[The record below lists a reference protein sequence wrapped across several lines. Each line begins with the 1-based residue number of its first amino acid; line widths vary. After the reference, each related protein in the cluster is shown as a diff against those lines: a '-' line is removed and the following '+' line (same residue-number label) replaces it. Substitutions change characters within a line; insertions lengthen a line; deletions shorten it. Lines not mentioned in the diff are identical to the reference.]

1 MKKIVLLLF
10 LSVSALSASAQVF
23 SGMSEVDKSKKEGVY
38 TFVNTQ
44 EKYARASWKAYLSKF
59 GTVIEGKNGTYSSP
73 DLKVSGISDSPLT
86 LISKVSEENKKVK
99 LFISIATGPDEYI
112 QTGHAKLT
120 ETSTWIEDF
129 VKIVD
134 LEEGVRIEENKLAEL
149 NSAQLKKTKQAERL
163 IRELDSNSRQIN
175 NLEERLK
182 EAKIEKEKILT
193 NQVQNKLDQKTKE
206 EEIAAQKLAVES
218 AKQKIK

>member
-1 MKKIVLLLF
+1 MKKIALLLF

-59 GTVIEGKNGTYSSP
+59 GKVIEGKNGTYSSA
-73 DLKVSGISDSPLT
+73 DFNVSGISDSPLM

-112 QTGHAKLT
+112 QTGHAKLS
-120 ETSTWIEDF
+120 EVSAWIEDF
-129 VKIVD
+129 IKLVD

-149 NSAQLKKTKQAERL
+149 NSAQSKNTKQAERL
-163 IRELDSNSRQIN
+163 IRELDSNLRQIN

-193 NQVQNKLDQKTKE
+193 NQVQNKLDQKTKD

>member
-23 SGMSEVDKSKKEGVY
+23 SGMSEIDKSKKEGVY

-59 GTVIEGKNGTYSSP
+59 GKVIEGKNGTYSSS

-120 ETSTWIEDF
+120 ETSNWIEDF
-129 VKIVD
+129 IKIVD

-149 NSAQLKKTKQAERL
+149 NSAQSKNTKQAERL
-163 IRELDSNSRQIN
+163 IRELDSNSRQIS

>member
-10 LSVSALSASAQVF
+10 LSVCALSASAQVF

-59 GTVIEGKNGTYSSP
+59 GKVIEGKNGTYSSP

-129 VKIVD
+129 IKIVD

-149 NSAQLKKTKQAERL
+149 NSAQLKNTKQAERL

>member
-10 LSVSALSASAQVF
+10 LSVCALSASAQVF
-23 SGMSEVDKSKKEGVY
+23 SGMSEIDKSKKEGVY

-59 GTVIEGKNGTYSSP
+59 GKVIEGKNGTYSSS
-73 DLKVSGISDSPLT
+73 DLKVSDISDSPLK

-99 LFISIATGPDEYI
+99 LFVSIATGPDEYI

-129 VKIVD
+129 IKIVD

-149 NSAQLKKTKQAERL
+149 NSAQLKNTKQAERL

>member
-59 GTVIEGKNGTYSSP
+59 GKVTEGKNGIYSSS

-120 ETSTWIEDF
+120 ETSNWIEDF
-129 VKIVD
+129 IKIVD

-149 NSAQLKKTKQAERL
+149 NSAQSKNTKQAERL
-163 IRELDSNSRQIN
+163 IRELDSNSRQIS

>member
-59 GTVIEGKNGTYSSP
+59 GKVTEGKNGIYSSS

-120 ETSTWIEDF
+120 ETSNWIEEF
-129 VKIVD
+129 IKIVD

-149 NSAQLKKTKQAERL
+149 NSAQSKNTKQAERL
-163 IRELDSNSRQIN
+163 IRELDSNSRQIS

>member
-1 MKKIVLLLF
+1 MKKIAILLF
-10 LSVSALSASAQVF
+10 LSAFAFHASAQVF

-59 GTVIEGKNGTYSSP
+59 GKVIEGKNGTFSSS
-73 DLKVSGISDSPLT
+73 DIKIAGISDSPLA
-86 LISKVSEENKKVK
+86 LVSKVSEENKKVK
-99 LFISIATGPDEYI
+99 LFVSIATGTDEYI
-112 QTGHAKLT
+112 QTGHAKLS
-120 ETSTWIEDF
+120 ETSTWMEDF
-129 VKIVD
+129 IKIVE
-134 LEEGVRIEENKLAEL
+134 LEEAVRVEENKLAEL
-149 NSAQLKKTKQAERL
+149 ISAQAKNSKQAERL
-163 IRELDSNSRQIN
+163 IRELDSNARQIN

-193 NQVQNKLDQKTKE
+193 NQVQNKVDQKTKE
-206 EEIAAQKLAVES
+206 EEIAVQKSAVES

>member
-10 LSVSALSASAQVF
+10 LSVCALSASAQVF

-59 GTVIEGKNGTYSSP
+59 GKVIEGKNGTYSSP

-149 NSAQLKKTKQAERL
+149 NSAQLKNTKQAERL

>member
-10 LSVSALSASAQVF
+10 LSVCALSASAQVF

-59 GTVIEGKNGTYSSP
+59 GKVIEGKNGTYSSP

-149 NSAQLKKTKQAERL
+149 NSAQLKNTKQAERL

-206 EEIAAQKLAVES
+206 EEITAQKLAVES

>member
-23 SGMSEVDKSKKEGVY
+23 SGMSEIDKSKKEGVY

-59 GTVIEGKNGTYSSP
+59 GKVIEGKNGTYSSP
-73 DLKVSGISDSPLT
+73 DLKVSGISDSPMI

-99 LFISIATGPDEYI
+99 LFISITIGPDEYI

-120 ETSTWIEDF
+120 ETSNWIEDF
-129 VKIVD
+129 IKIVD

-149 NSAQLKKTKQAERL
+149 NSAQSKNTKQAERL
-163 IRELDSNSRQIN
+163 IRELDSNSRQIS

>member
-10 LSVSALSASAQVF
+10 LSVCALSASAQVF

-38 TFVNTQ
+38 TFINTQ

-59 GTVIEGKNGTYSSP
+59 GKVIEGKNGTYSSP

-149 NSAQLKKTKQAERL
+149 NSAQLKNTKQAERL

>member
-59 GTVIEGKNGTYSSP
+59 GKVIEGKNGTYSSP

-149 NSAQLKKTKQAERL
+149 NSAQLKNTKQAERL